1 MKLAFIIDPLD
12 ALNPK
17 KDSSLDFMLEA
28 LRRGHQV
35 SVFEYSDVRSRD
47 GRVFARST
55 AVTAEVVALTAGTAV
70 RRAGT
75 PAVVPLSEFQFVFI
89 RKDPPFDTQ
98 YLALTYLLDVASG
111 ETRFVNS
118 PRGLREV
125 NEKLFANRYAQHA
138 PSTVVTWDLEEA
150 RSFAAGHTKV
160 VLKPTFL
167 GSGSGVF
174 LTSVQDENFE
184 QLFRT
189 VLRMES
195 LGPVVVQAYMPEG
208 KAGDTRVFLLD
219 GEPVAALGRR
229 PPENDF
235 RANVA
240 QGGTAFATTLS
251 ATQASIAREL
261 GVELKQAGIVFAGLD
276 FIGDRLIETNVTSP
290 TLIQE
295 LRRLSGFD
303 MSKTLLDHLGIV

>member
-1 MKLAFIIDPLD
+1 VKLAFIIDPLD

-17 KDSSLDFMLEA
+17 KDSSLDLMLEA
-28 LRRGHQV
+28 IRRGHEV
-35 SVFEYSDVRSRD
+35 SVLEYSDVISRD

-55 AVTAEVVALTAGTAV
+55 VVAAEAVALTAGTTV
-70 RRAGT
+70 RRAA
-75 PAVVPLSEFQFVFI
+75 PASVLPLSTYQFVFI

-98 YLALTYLLDVASG
+98 YLALTYLLDAATH
-111 ETRFVNS
+111 ETRIVNS
-118 PRGLREV
+118 PSGLREV
-125 NEKLFANRYAQHA
+125 NEKLFANRYARHA
-138 PSTVVTWDLEEA
+138 PSTVVTWDFEEA
-150 RSFAAGHTKV
+150 RRFAAGCFKV

-174 LTSVQDENFE
+174 LTSAQDENFE

-240 QGGTAFATTLS
+240 QGGTAFAATLS
-251 ATQASIAREL
+251 DAQAGIAREL